1 MRNFSKVGG
10 VIAGGALLLTV
21 GLSPATADDL
31 GGAAISGGSLS
42 KVTSGATMSS
52 LTLDGTNTQTSTGTS
67 SEWILIDPRGTGAAW
82 TLSVTA
88 SDFTSDPGILEST
101 PRTIAIGNLT
111 ISPGTVTAGAGSD
124 PTNNI
129 SAPDLV
135 MDGSEQALVASS
147 GTNKGTYTLTPSFSL
162 NIPANAFRSN
172 YAVLIGEGTL
182 KPYAATVTYTLG

>member
-21 GLSPATADDL
+21 GLSPATADVL
-31 GGAAISGGSLS
+31 GDAAISGGSLS

-88 SDFTSDPGILEST
+88 SDFTSEGGILESDD
-101 PRTIAIGNLT
+101 RTIAIGNLT

-147 GTNKGTYTLTPSFSL
+147 GMNKGTYTLTPSFSL